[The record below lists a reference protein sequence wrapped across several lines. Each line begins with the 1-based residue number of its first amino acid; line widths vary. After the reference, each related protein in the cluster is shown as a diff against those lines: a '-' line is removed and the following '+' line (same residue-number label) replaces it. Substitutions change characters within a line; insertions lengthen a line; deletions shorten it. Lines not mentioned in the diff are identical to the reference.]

1 MSKEWLR
8 KVEKNEREY
17 PENRLKD
24 LGGVALGLIRQD
36 NIEREKME
44 RENNI
49 ERYVYLPAPVYFVE
63 SPDDEAALIG
73 INVKIDKKLRSV
85 SWFDTVRERTRKVET
100 ISYGD
105 DGVLLFT
112 AQNGYDDNERN
123 MEKFRMSPMTLETY
137 NEKVKEKMGW
147 REFDNENEMIQAF
160 LDSIDNE

>member
-8 KVEKNEREY
+8 KAEKNEREY

-36 NIEREKME
+36 NIERDKME

-49 ERYVYLPAPVYFVE
+49 ERYVHLPAPVYFVE

-112 AQNGYDDNERN
+112 AQNGYNDNERN

-160 LDSIDNE
+160 LDSIENE